1 MATIRDKGLAPC
13 PRCLVAKSKLDN
25 LGLVRDMAIRVS
37 GFRKYMAS
45 KVEAARRLIYEFAKP
60 IAGVAVD
67 GLLKEFSGVPTKV
80 SVDFF
85 SSLKSFDIHIK
96 ECLC

>member
-45 KVEAARRLIYEFAKP
+45 KVEAARRLIYESAKP

-80 SVDFF
+80 SVHFF
-85 SSLKSFDIHIK
+85 LQSQEFDTHIK